1 MSVKISENT
10 NIGLP
15 LRNLISLV
23 AAVAVGAWFAF
34 GVIERLNRLE
44 TKNQLFEKDLLEA
57 SVQKPIDQEQFMIL
71 EWQATQIEKMQ
82 KQLED
87 NVHTGVMLKAQE
99 KEIEKLKKDIEKL
112 KDATRDIKFANGNG
126 SH

>member
-1 MSVKISENT
+1 VKINENT

-15 LRNLISLV
+15 LRNLIGLIG
-23 AAVAVGAWFAF
+23 AVCIGAWFAF

-87 NVHTGVMLKAQE
+87 NVHTGVMLKAHE

-112 KDATRDIKFANGNG
+112 KDSTRDIKFSNGNG
-126 SH
+126 AH